1 MKNITSKSG
10 YSKTYG
16 AFPVSQRYHY
26 RRDLSLGQEE
36 KKVARNMA
44 EQLQQ
49 MEQHVAKASVIDF
62 HKRNAI
68 RNAIVNGYYMIDP
81 VSIAEKFLKFEAELY
96 RK

>member
-16 AFPVSQRYHY
+16 AFPVSQRYSY
-26 RRDLSLGQEE
+26 RRDLSLSQEE
-36 KKVARNMA
+36 KKVAKNMA

-49 MEQHVAKASVIDF
+49 MEQHVANASVVDF

-81 VSIAEKFLKFEAELY
+81 ASIADKFLKFETDLY
-96 RK
+96 R

>member
-16 AFPVSQRYHY
+16 AFPANQRYSY
-26 RRDLSLGQEE
+26 RRDLSLSPEE

-49 MEQHVAKASVIDF
+49 MEQHIAKASVIDF

-68 RNAIVNGYYMIDP
+68 RNAIVNGYYVIDP
-81 VSIAEKFLKFEAELY
+81 VSITEKFLKFEADLY
-96 RK
+96 R

>member
-16 AFPVSQRYHY
+16 ALPVNQRYSY
-26 RRDLSLGQEE
+26 RRDLSLSQEE

-49 MEQHVAKASVIDF
+49 MEQHVAKASVIDLQ
-62 HKRNAI
+62 KGN
-68 RNAIVNGYYMIDP
+68 
-81 VSIAEKFLKFEAELY
+81 E
-96 RK
+96 

>member
-16 AFPVSQRYHY
+16 DFPVNQRYSY

-44 EQLQQ
+44 EQLEQ
-49 MEQHVAKASVIDF
+49 MEQHVANASVVDF
-62 HKRNAI
+62 HKRNEI
-68 RNAIVNGYYMIDP
+68 RNAIVSGYYVIDP
-81 VSIAEKFLKFEAELY
+81 VSIADKFLKFETDLY
-96 RK
+96 R